1 MQDINN
7 EVNELSQLLVE
18 SDLWGNMLVISH
30 TKLPQLHHLKSYR
43 LGYPIFE
50 INFLNNFGDC
60 GSLKTPINL
69 FIYNLS

>member
-30 TKLPQLHHLKSYR
+30 TKLPNYIILKVIDLVIQKYLHL
-43 LGYPIFE
+43 
-50 INFLNNFGDC
+50 
-60 GSLKTPINL
+60 
-69 FIYNLS
+69 